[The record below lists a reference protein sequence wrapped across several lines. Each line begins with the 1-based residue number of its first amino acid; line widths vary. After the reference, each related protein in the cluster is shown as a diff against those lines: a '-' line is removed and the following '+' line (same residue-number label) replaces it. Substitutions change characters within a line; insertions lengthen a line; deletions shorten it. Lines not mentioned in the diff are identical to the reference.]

1 MSAVET
7 LKMAQVAGV
16 QIDVDGADLVLAA
29 AVPPPPVLLR
39 ILARDK
45 AEILRLLR
53 PANDI
58 WSRADWQALF
68 DERAAIAEFDG
79 GLPRKE
85 AEVQALA
92 HCAMEWLERQGAD
105 LQLSVAD
112 AVEMLKDLGVG
123 VWVSG

>member
-1 MSAVET
+1 
-7 LKMAQVAGV
+7 MAQAAGV

-29 AVPPPPVLLR
+29 AAPPPPVLLR

-58 WSRADWQALF
+58 WSAADWQALF